1 MHPDHKKHLPRINR
15 VIGQLDGIKKMID
28 NNRYCPDIMVQLK
41 AVSSAV
47 KSIETQILK
56 THLEH
61 CIKDVFN
68 QNNKLDQKDKINELL
83 NLLKNEIFFFFIFI
97 FSSFKHRSTSFLPGG
112 VTLMQMNDNDFSNL
126 HLHYSPK
133 INYSIGLKIENN
145 RIDKWTFAGIQYNNL
160 LKRIN
165 KKSQANFI

>member
-1 MHPDHKKHLPRINR
+1 MHPDHKKNLPRINR
-15 VIGQLDGIKKMID
+15 VIGQLEGIKKMVD
-28 NNRYCPDIMVQLK
+28 NKRYCPDIMVQLK

-83 NLLKNEIFFFFIFI
+83 NL
-97 FSSFKHRSTSFLPGG
+97 FK
-112 VTLMQMNDNDFSNL
+112 
-126 HLHYSPK
+126 K
-133 INYSIGLKIENN
+133 
-145 RIDKWTFAGIQYNNL
+145 
-160 LKRIN
+160 
-165 KKSQANFI
+165 

>member
-1 MHPDHKKHLPRINR
+1 MHPDHTKHLPRINR
-15 VIGQLDGIKKMID
+15 VIGQLEGIKKMVD
-28 NNRYCPDIMVQLK
+28 NKRYCPDIMVQLK

-83 NLLKNEIFFFFIFI
+83 DL
-97 FSSFKHRSTSFLPGG
+97 FK
-112 VTLMQMNDNDFSNL
+112 
-126 HLHYSPK
+126 K
-133 INYSIGLKIENN
+133 
-145 RIDKWTFAGIQYNNL
+145 
-160 LKRIN
+160 
-165 KKSQANFI
+165 

>member
-1 MHPDHKKHLPRINR
+1 
-15 VIGQLDGIKKMID
+15 
-28 NNRYCPDIMVQLK
+28 MVQLK

-83 NLLKNEIFFFFIFI
+83 NLFKNENFFFL
-97 FSSFKHRSTSFLPGG
+97 FSSFHRFITLDQFLTQE
-112 VTLMQMNDNDFSNL
+112 V
-126 HLHYSPK
+126 
-133 INYSIGLKIENN
+133 
-145 RIDKWTFAGIQYNNL
+145 
-160 LKRIN
+160 
-165 KKSQANFI
+165 